1 MTATSSPQFPVEIG
15 HIRSHYDRLSF
26 LYRLFWGEHLHHGYW
41 EKGESVARAQVQLME
56 RLAERAGIPHG
67 ARVLDIG
74 CGLGG
79 SALWLAQQFACEVT
93 GITISPVQ
101 ARMAA
106 AKAKA
111 RNLSRLVEFQVC
123 DANLW
128 QPEPRSA
135 DVIWIIESSEH
146 FHDKP
151 GFFERCARALKPGG
165 VLAVCAWL
173 RRDGPLR
180 EDEQDLVNTIA
191 AAMLSASLDSLSAY
205 QTWMR
210 DAGLTVTVAE
220 DITRHVEPTWSHCS
234 RIGRN
239 SAVRFFLRFTGEHTQ
254 RFVRSF
260 PLMQQAY
267 EQGAM
272 AFGLLVAKKPA
283 SPEGAGSASISSL
296 QPASLGTGL

>member
-1 MTATSSPQFPVEIG
+1 MTLTSTPQFPVEID
-15 HIRSHYDRLSF
+15 HIRRHYDRLSF

-41 EKGESVARAQVQLME
+41 EKNESVARAQTQLME
-56 RLAERAGIPHG
+56 RLSERAGVPRG

-79 SALWLAQQFACEVT
+79 SALWLAEQFDCEVT

-111 RNLSRLVEFQVC
+111 RSLAQRVQFQVC
-123 DANLW
+123 DANQW
-128 QPEPRSA
+128 QPEPASV
-135 DVIWIIESSEH
+135 DLVWIMESSEH

-151 GFFERCARALKPGG
+151 GFFERCARALRPGG

-180 EDEQDLVNTIA
+180 EDEQNLVNTIA
-191 AAMLSASLDSLSAY
+191 EAMFSASLDSLSAY
-205 QTWMR
+205 QGWMR
-210 DAGLTVTVAE
+210 DAGLTVTVAQ

-234 RIGRN
+234 RIGDN
-239 SAVRFFLRFTGEHTQ
+239 PAVRFFLRFTGEHTR

-260 PLMQQAY
+260 PLMKQAY
-267 EQGAM
+267 AQGAM
-272 AFGLLVAKKPA
+272 AFGLFVAKKPA
-283 SPEGAGSASISSL
+283 
-296 QPASLGTGL
+296 